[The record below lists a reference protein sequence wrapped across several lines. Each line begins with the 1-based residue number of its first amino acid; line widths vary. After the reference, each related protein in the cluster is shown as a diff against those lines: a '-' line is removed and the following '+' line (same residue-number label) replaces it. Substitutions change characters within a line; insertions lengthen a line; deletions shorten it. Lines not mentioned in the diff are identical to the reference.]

1 MAWSLSGNLSR
12 LKSAYGTITY
22 SAWPPTQPPMSTYP

>member
-1 MAWSLSGNLSR
+1 MAWSLSGNLST

-22 SAWPPTQPPMSTYP
+22 SACPPTQPPMSTYP